1 MSAVDLTIRDIW
13 ELAKHAVTAVIA
25 CAIIFILPYI
35 LFSGAEYALE
45 DIAGEDGSRWMGIGL
60 WLLVLYLIISNLSE
74 VTDGLSRF
82 FGDVSKMTQSM
93 SFLKKGTLFGIFAAS
108 LYGWRN
114 FPTFTFFLSVL
125 VIIPGGFTYDKYRRI
140 LKEKMSNTEPEE

>member
-1 MSAVDLTIRDIW
+1 MSAADLTIRDTW
-13 ELAKHAVTAVIA
+13 ELAKHAITAVIA
-25 CAIIFILPYI
+25 CAIMFILPYI

-45 DIAGEDGSRWMGIGL
+45 DIASEGGRRWMGIGL

-93 SFLKKGTLFGIFAAS
+93 SFLKNV
-108 LYGWRN
+108 N
-114 FPTFTFFLSVL
+114 FIDFPRVS
-125 VIIPGGFTYDKYRRI
+125 
-140 LKEKMSNTEPEE
+140 